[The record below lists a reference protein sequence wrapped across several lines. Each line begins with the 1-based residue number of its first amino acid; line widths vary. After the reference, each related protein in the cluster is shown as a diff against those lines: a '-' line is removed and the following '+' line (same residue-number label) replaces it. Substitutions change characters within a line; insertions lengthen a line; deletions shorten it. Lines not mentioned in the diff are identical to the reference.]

1 MNALHQELESRQ
13 SRPIE
18 LMTFDGN
25 PRQWSE
31 FVAALKE
38 RANLKETFNDKMWME
53 RLLNV
58 LRGDARRSL
67 ETISKSKVLYAS
79 ALKPLKR
86 NFGNAFCVSHI
97 ELSEL
102 FDKP

>member
-1 MNALHQELESRQ
+1 METSDSGQ
-13 SRPIE
+13 S
-18 LMTFDGN
+18 LLLL
-25 PRQWSE
+25 
-31 FVAALKE
+31 LKCKF
-38 RANLKETFNDKMWME
+38 KETFSDKMWME

-58 LRGDARRSL
+58 LRGDAKRSV

-79 ALKPLKR
+79 ALKSLKW
-86 NFGNAFCVSHI
+86 NFGNALCVSHT

>member
-1 MNALHQELESRQ
+1 
-13 SRPIE
+13 
-18 LMTFDGN
+18 
-25 PRQWSE
+25 
-31 FVAALKE
+31 
-38 RANLKETFNDKMWME
+38 ME

-58 LRGDARRSL
+58 LRGDAKRSV

-79 ALKPLKR
+79 ALKSLKW
-86 NFGNAFCVSHI
+86 NFGNALCVSHT